1 MHKILKIAIAIIA
14 MYTTV
19 SFAAALRLY
28 EKPDKGA
35 KVVAT
40 LESGAQLMPIFYTEK
55 GDWVK
60 VANPQNGDV
69 GWAQVD
75 ELKGPMVITQ
85 INGAETRQQIIV
97 EKDKQPQV
105 YSIIQYSS
113 PQKLQPAEAKKLIQ
127 DMEKRNKD
135 MQESMQKMQE
145 QMQKI
150 MSDMFKGFDKSFY
163 TFPIIQPIIVVPDS
177 AAGAAKPETAVKK

>member
-1 MHKILKIAIAIIA
+1 MYKILKIVLAIIA

-19 SFAAALRLY
+19 VFAAALHLY

-35 KVVAT
+35 KIIAT
-40 LESGAQLMPIFYTEK
+40 LESGAQLMPIFYTK
-55 GDWVK
+55 QGDWVK

-69 GWAQVD
+69 GWAQVS

-85 INGAETRQQIIV
+85 VNGTETRQQIIV
-97 EKDKQPQV
+97 EKDEQPQV
-105 YSIIQYSS
+105 YSIIQYSG

-127 DMEKRNKD
+127 NMEKRNKEV
-135 MQESMQKMQE
+135 QESMQKMQE
-145 QMQKI
+145 QMQKV

-163 TFPIIQPIIVVPDS
+163 TFPVIQPIIVVPDD
-177 AAGAAKPETAVKK
+177 AATKSKKTANKK